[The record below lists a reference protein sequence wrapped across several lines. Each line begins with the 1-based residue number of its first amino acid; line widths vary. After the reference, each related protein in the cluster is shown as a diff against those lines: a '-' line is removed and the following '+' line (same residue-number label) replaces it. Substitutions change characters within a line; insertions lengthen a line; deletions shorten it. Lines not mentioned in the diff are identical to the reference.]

1 MKRYRIPFNR
11 PALVGEELRYVREAI
26 EGGHISGDGP
36 FTRRCCESLESWLHV
51 ERAMLTT
58 SCTHALEMCALL
70 LEIEPGD
77 EVIVPSFAF
86 VTTVGAFALR
96 GARPVFADIRSDTL
110 NLDEA
115 ALREKITPR
124 TKAIVLLHY
133 GGVACEMDEIERISA
148 ESGVPLIEDNAHGLL
163 GKYRGRDL
171 GTFGCLATLSFH
183 ETKNFICGE
192 GGALLVNRSD
202 WIERAEIIRE
212 KGTDRNRF
220 FRGQV
225 DKYTWVDRGSSY
237 LPSEILAAFL
247 YGQLECRE
255 RVQTRRME
263 IWRRY
268 QEELGGWA
276 EERGVGLPRIPPH
289 CAHPSH
295 LFYLILPSLESRTR
309 LIDHLAGSG
318 ILAVFHYQPLHL
330 SKMGRRFGGHP
341 GLCPVT
347 ENVSD
352 RLLRLP
358 LYWGLS
364 EGEQAEVIEALRG
377 FEPG

>member
-1 MKRYRIPFNR
+1 
-11 PALVGEELRYVREAI
+11 V
-26 EGGHISGDGP
+26 
-36 FTRRCCESLESWLHV
+36 
-51 ERAMLTT
+51 
-58 SCTHALEMCALL
+58 
-70 LEIEPGD
+70 
-77 EVIVPSFAF
+77 
-86 VTTVGAFALR
+86 
-96 GARPVFADIRSDTL
+96 
-110 NLDEA
+110 
-115 ALREKITPR
+115 
-124 TKAIVLLHY
+124 
-133 GGVACEMDEIERISA
+133 
-148 ESGVPLIEDNAHGLL
+148 IEDNAHGLL
-163 GKYRGRDL
+163 GEYRGRDL

-183 ETKNFICGE
+183 ETKNFTCGE

-225 DKYTWVDRGSSY
+225 DKYTWVDHGSSY
-237 LPSEILAAFL
+237 LPSEMLAAFL
-247 YGQLECRE
+247 YGQLEGRE
-255 RVQTRRME
+255 RVQTRRIE

-268 QEELGGWA
+268 HEELCEWA
-276 EERGVGLPRIPPH
+276 AERGVGLPSIPAH

-295 LFYLILPSLESRTR
+295 LFYLILPSFESRAR
-309 LIDHLAGSG
+309 LIDHLADNG

-358 LYWGLS
+358 LYWGLT
-364 EGEQAEVIEALRG
+364 EAEQAQVIEALRR
-377 FEPG
+377 FDPR